1 MLAFII
7 RRVLGVIPVA
17 LAVAIFVFLL
27 LRLSPGD
34 PAVLIAGETATD
46 ADVAHV
52 RTMLGLDLPIWK
64 QFVIWI
70 GQLMRGDLGRSVTS
84 NIPVTD
90 LIAQRLEPTVSL
102 AATTM
107 IFSLSLAIPLGI
119 LAAYRAGTGTD
130 RAVMVLSVISF
141 SFPVFFTGYL
151 FVWLV
156 SLKWGLLPVQGFVS
170 IRQGV
175 GSFLKHITLP
185 TVVLGLAYLALLARM
200 TRASMLEVLKQ
211 DYIRTARAKGLP
223 QRTVLFVH
231 ALKNASVPIV
241 TTAGVGFALLIGGA
255 VITEN
260 VFAIP
265 GLGGLTVDAIA
276 TQDYP
281 VIQGLILFFSFV
293 YVLLNLLIDLSYSA
307 LDPRIRY

>member
-175 GSFLKHITLP
+175 GPFLKHISLP

>member
-7 RRVLGVIPVA
+7 RRVLSVIPVA

-34 PAVLIAGETATD
+34 PAVLIAGENATD
-46 ADVAHV
+46 ADIAQM
-52 RTMLGLDLPIWK
+52 RTMLGLDLPIWQ
-64 QFVIWI
+64 QFIIWME
-70 GQLMRGDLGRSVTS
+70 QLARGDLGRSVAS
-84 NIPVTD
+84 NVPVTQ
-90 LIAQRLEPTVSL
+90 LIAQSLEPTVSL
-102 AATTM
+102 AVTTM
-107 IFSLSLAIPLGI
+107 VFSVSLAIPLGI
-119 LAAYRAGTGTD
+119 FAACRAGTATD
-130 RAVMVLSVISF
+130 RAVMILSVVSF

-151 FVWLV
+151 LVWLV
-156 SLKWGLLPVQGFVS
+156 SIKWGLLPVQGFAS
-170 IRQGV
+170 IRQGL
-175 GSFLKHITLP
+175 GPFLRHITLP
-185 TVVLGLAYLALLARM
+185 TVVLGLAYLALLTRM
-200 TRASMLEVLKQ
+200 TRASMLEVMKQ

-231 ALKNASVPIV
+231 ALKNAAVPIV

-255 VITEN
+255 VITEA

-265 GLGGLTVDAIA
+265 GLGRLTVDAIA

-281 VIQGLILFFSFV
+281 VIQGLILFFSLV
-293 YVLLNLLIDLSYSA
+293 YVLLNLLIDLSYGA